1 MHDDE
6 VDIILVPSTPSQGPS
21 NVRPPTPKKEVFNG
35 LFGGRRRGIA
45 SAKSEIFSRKKI
57 QTSQSSNCSIIRIH
71 LLHVFS
77 RNSSSNCLIV
87 LADCM

>member
-45 SAKSEIFSRKKI
+45 SAKSSVVCRKKNPNFTLFYHALSFVFI
-57 QTSQSSNCSIIRIH
+57 CYMCFHETLTV
-71 LLHVFS
+71 LLFVFTKF
-77 RNSSSNCLIV
+77 
-87 LADCM
+87 

>member
-45 SAKSEIFSRKKI
+45 SAKSDIFPAKK
-57 QTSQSSNCSIIRIH
+57 SK
-71 LLHVFS
+71 LHKVLTVLSFVFI
-77 RNSSSNCLIV
+77 CYMCFHETLVLIV
-87 LADCM
+87 